1 MKMPKL
7 YAIQSKQPA
16 SRRLLGPHKELIYV
30 DECNVLIE
38 SDAHVFDFRELQAL
52 QRRFGKAEEQP
63 ISGHTLWRV
72 TSTPS
77 NPSNRPRDGCLRF
90 ALPRTRSLSSGL

>member
-16 SRRLLGPHKELIYV
+16 SRRLSGPQKELIYI

-38 SDAHVFDFRELQAL
+38 SDADVLDIRELLKLYEEDLEKRSKSVL
-52 QRRFGKAEEQP
+52 QEM
-63 ISGHTLWRV
+63 
-72 TSTPS
+72 
-77 NPSNRPRDGCLRF
+77 PRGW
-90 ALPRTRSLSSGL
+90 

>member
-38 SDAHVFDFRELQAL
+38 SDAHVFDFRELL
-52 QRRFGKAEEQP
+52 RLSKEDLERRKSNLFP
-63 ISGHTLWRV
+63 D
-72 TSTPS
+72 TPY
-77 NPSNRPRDGCLRF
+77 G
-90 ALPRTRSLSSGL
+90 G